1 MACYSCP
8 KDVAKIHLCN
18 DYGPIL
24 EEIEKA
30 KLYVALAQLAK
41 EHAPN
46 EDLLAFSLA
55 PQHLYAMKDISR
67 KGQLKLVPFGN
78 IAKAKENQS
87 SRICV
92 RKGATKWFITAAR
105 QLSKFEANQA
115 LHCYY
120 FTQKGK
126 QKKNQMPKRKPRPKA
141 TTQRLAL
148 PVQRNTKRVR
158 GMSYFWARTKDA
170 KLSSKKLVQQLFHFS
185 HQALKVVRGVYSS
198 LMFFHMLC
206 KFKGFSSR
214 SCELPLC
221 FSKFHKHQHLML

>member
-115 LHCYY
+115 
-120 FTQKGK
+120 GS
-126 QKKNQMPKRKPRPKA
+126 
-141 TTQRLAL
+141 LAPFWRVKFGEETNIEYSMLQQDGFKIPIIQNCPSIAASSALLL
-148 PVQRNTKRVR
+148 PYPE
-158 GMSYFWARTKDA
+158 GEAEEEPDA
-170 KLSSKKLVQQLFHFS
+170 KEKTKAKGNNTEAGASGAKKH
-185 HQALKVVRGVYSS
+185 K
-198 LMFFHMLC
+198 
-206 KFKGFSSR
+206 KG
-214 SCELPLC
+214 
-221 FSKFHKHQHLML
+221 